1 MNTIARW
8 LETFGALLAN
18 AGSLVVAQVRNFLV
32 VSFWVLICL
41 AICVGVGLIFQLQPL
56 VVVPVLVIAL
66 ITAALFMATRVVARV
81 FPTLEGLACVVGGFA
96 LWLFFLG
103 FLTSIHPEWFYLS
116 TGNFQSLMVFGTA
129 GLFVSF
135 FLSYIGSK
143 SNVTSYTMVVV
154 VLLFTLAYGLETFR
168 P

>member
-56 VVVPVLVIAL
+56 VVVPVLVIASKDDPISDVHHYDQVKWPKRAEFL
-66 ITAALFMATRVVARV
+66 MS
-81 FPTLEGLACVVGGFA
+81 EQGGHI
-96 LWLFFLG
+96 G
-103 FLTSIHPEWFYLS
+103 FINRKHFSN
-116 TGNFQSLMVFGTA
+116 GSLRWSQFKSVE
-129 GLFVSF
+129 FV
-135 FLSYIGSK
+135 K
-143 SNVTSYTMVVV
+143 K
-154 VLLFTLAYGLETFR
+154 YGAIVR
-168 P
+168 A